1 MRSLWSRSLNNCY
14 NLLRLLASE
23 LALELVL
30 GFAQNMIRS
39 INGGETPGR
48 KFSTRFYKIRPLRIS
63 DGRIAR

>member
-1 MRSLWSRSLNNCY
+1 MHSLWSRSFNNCY
-14 NLLRLLASE
+14 NLLRILATE

-39 INGGETPGR
+39 IKGGEIPGR
-48 KFSTRFYKIRPLRIS
+48 KFSTWLYKIRSARIS